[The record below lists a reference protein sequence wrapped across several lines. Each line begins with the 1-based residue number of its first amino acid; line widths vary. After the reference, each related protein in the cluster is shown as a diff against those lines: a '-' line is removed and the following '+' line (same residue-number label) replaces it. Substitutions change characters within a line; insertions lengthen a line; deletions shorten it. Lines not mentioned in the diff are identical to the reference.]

1 MSPISSNI
9 EIRSFLTANSAPR
22 SILRHNVK
30 TQLRDKSWPNSCE
43 FSMPQFRN
51 IENTIS
57 KGKVVLKGDALEID
71 HVDYHG

>member
-1 MSPISSNI
+1 
-9 EIRSFLTANSAPR
+9 
-22 SILRHNVK
+22 
-30 TQLRDKSWPNSCE
+30 
-43 FSMPQFRN
+43 MPQFRN